1 MSWKLHSIWISK
13 PEKGEWGEQ
22 EEGGSSPGPIQPLPS
37 FPTSCCR
44 EADCRVRTQGVMQ
57 RKEPCW
63 TAAQAR
69 FKNKHFA
76 VRIKANSAFMYITS
90 YMFRRKRFF
99 WLLEEREAEG
109 RASKRGGPSF
119 PTQIPLI
126 RWSDPK
132 VCAVPFN
139 MCVCWTYMLSF
150 CEHKVH
156 LGLRFL
162 ALVTFNLRLRGWRD
176 YFPFPLCFKFTVI
189 SDDSERNGVTP
200 ATQIYPVIW
209 WHESSWS
216 L

>member
-1 MSWKLHSIWISK
+1 MGRTLFPTLSDRWYLFSPASLNLRATEAQQEYILAQMSWKLHSIWISK

-119 PTQIPLI
+119 PTQKPLI

-132 VCAVPFN
+132 VCASPLT
-139 MCVCWTYMLSF
+139 CACAERICWAF
-150 CEHKVH
+150 VNI
-156 LGLRFL
+156 RF
-162 ALVTFNLRLRGWRD
+162 
-176 YFPFPLCFKFTVI
+176 I
-189 SDDSERNGVTP
+189 
-200 ATQIYPVIW
+200 
-209 WHESSWS
+209 
-216 L
+216 